1 MAGLTLDTGALIAI
15 ERRNRR
21 MMLIWD
27 TAVHDGTVIT
37 VPAVVV
43 AEWWRGQRGP
53 VARTLE
59 RAVVEPVTDALAHT
73 AGEALAALGL
83 GGAHTIDAIVVAS
96 AARRGDIVYTSDF
109 GDLSRL
115 AAYFPTVRVLAV

>member
-15 ERRNRR
+15 ERRTRR

-27 TAVHDGTVIT
+27 AAVHDGTVIT
-37 VPAVVV
+37 VSAVVV

-59 RAVVEPVTDALAHT
+59 RAIVEPVTDALAHT
-73 AGEALAALGL
+73 AGEALAA
-83 GGAHTIDAIVVAS
+83 
-96 AARRGDIVYTSDF
+96 
-109 GDLSRL
+109 
-115 AAYFPTVRVLAV
+115 YFPAVRVLAV